1 MVVSAETQ
9 PGADRVP
16 IGGSEA
22 LPPAIWTHTRT
33 CRARPAPCVFAEH
46 LIRIAGSRRR
56 PCQARIG
63 TRPKPARTTCD
74 RLRARRY
81 QTAPSPARAT
91 QSPSDPVAPPARAP
105 AYATGRARRQRARS
119 RSGTSSGC
127 STLQSAQCCSRC
139 ERKRRHARRDAKA
152 ARSRPHGAGRA
163 SRQQRDSSRRRP
175 VRCRDRLPRRPPCLR
190 LRVRA
195 YSLPRPDPRVPH
207 SEIGGLPGEIARDA
221 LVATRRAL
229 GGRGRAPARTR
240 RRDRC
245 GRTEASRRCVPS
257 VGLSGDDKRGVR
269 ALRPRVRLGQPERRT
284 PAACGRPDPR

>member
-1 MVVSAETQ
+1 M
-9 PGADRVP
+9 
-16 IGGSEA
+16 
-22 LPPAIWTHTRT
+22 
-33 CRARPAPCVFAEH
+33 
-46 LIRIAGSRRR
+46 
-56 PCQARIG
+56 
-63 TRPKPARTTCD
+63 TCD

-91 QSPSDPVAPPARAP
+91 QSPSAPVAPPARAP

-229 GGRGRAPARTR
+229 GAEDAHLLGHEGGTDAEGRKPAGAV
-240 RRDRC
+240 C
-245 GRTEASRRCVPS
+245 
-257 VGLSGDDKRGVR
+257 R
-269 ALRPRVRLGQPERRT
+269 ALACQEMTSAASGPSDRGCGSASPNGGRRLLAAGPIRGDEQAHRAVALMAEQP
-284 PAACGRPDPR
+284 PASLPLPLLHGEDRNW

>member
-1 MVVSAETQ
+1 MHRHLAGLGVDHARDHLRGMHVQSDPAANLRHGRHSFRMVLSATAEAVTL
-9 PGADRVP
+9 GASHPTARHAR
-16 IGGSEA
+16 GG
-22 LPPAIWTHTRT
+22 
-33 CRARPAPCVFAEH
+33 CRPTFDSRPADSS
-46 LIRIAGSRRR
+46 IRS
-56 PCQARIG
+56 
-63 TRPKPARTTCD
+63 KPARTTCD

-91 QSPSDPVAPPARAP
+91 QSPSAPVAPPARAP
-105 AYATGRARRQRARS
+105 AYATGRPRRQRARS

-221 LVATRRAL
+221 LVATNAHQVVADSWL
-229 GGRGRAPARTR
+229 TLW
-240 RRDRC
+240 
-245 GRTEASRRCVPS
+245 S
-257 VGLSGDDKRGVR
+257 K
-269 ALRPRVRLGQPERRT
+269 Q
-284 PAACGRPDPR
+284 